1 MVSSL
6 FPGSS
11 SGSAVRRPVLEAG
24 FGAGVDVD
32 VWKRHVVSITVESG
46 LAPFADEVVVCLSGG
61 GEAPAVAVDD
71 PGTIS
76 LGYEDGA
83 TELAFTGQVASVH
96 HSVHAITRVTAV
108 NGSALLPQLRVN
120 QSYEQQ
126 AAGDVVKDLA
136 GKAGV
141 TTGTIEGGVSLPFC
155 VIDDGQN
162 AYQHI
167 AALSKKSGYLAYF
180 TPEGDLNFTPF
191 IGGQAVQTFGY
202 GEDVLSLHA
211 TEASPVVRAVTTV
224 GEGAAGSQGQ
234 EAWSWLVKDPS
245 SVMGSA
251 GDGGVGRLIQDA
263 SLRSGNAAQSAAEGI
278 ANAADRMGLT
288 GELLVPGSP
297 AVVVGSAIAVV
308 DALQDALNGLFL
320 VRRVR
325 HRFSKAEGFT
335 TLICFGKTADGVPGL
350 GGLL

>member
-6 FPGSS
+6 FTGGS
-11 SGSAVRRPVLEAG
+11 SAVRRPVLEAG
-24 FGAGVDVD
+24 FGAGADVGL
-32 VWKRHVVSITVESG
+32 WKRHIVSLTLEFG
-46 LAPFADEVVVCLSGG
+46 LAPFADVVVVCLSGSE
-61 GEAPAVAVDD
+61 EAPTVAVDD

-83 TELAFTGQVASVH
+83 TELVFAGQVASVQ

-108 NGSALLPQLRVN
+108 NGSALLSQLRVN

-126 AAGDVVKDLA
+126 AAGDVVRDLV

-141 TTGTIEGGVSLPFC
+141 RTGTIEGGVSFPFC
-155 VIDDGQN
+155 VVDDGQN

-180 TPEGDLNFTPF
+180 TPQGALNFAPF
-191 IGGQAVQTFGY
+191 TAGRAAQTFNH
-202 GEDVLSLHA
+202 GEDILSLHA
-211 TEASPVVRAVTTV
+211 TQASPVVRTVTTV

-245 SVMGSA
+245 SVTGTV
-251 GDGGVGRLIQDA
+251 GTGGAERQVQDA
-263 SLRSGNAAQSAAEGI
+263 SLRSGDAAQTAADGI
-278 ANAADRMGLT
+278 GNAADRTNLT

-297 AVVVGSAIAVV
+297 AVVVGSAIEIV
-308 DALQDALNGLFL
+308 DAPQDVMNGLFL

-335 TLICFGKTADGVPGL
+335 TLISFGKTGDGVPGL